1 MELLV
6 TFNGEVKSLEGALLL
21 KKMWEIYRLTKWK
34 YLFFKGLVNLMTLNL
49 KKNNIIYF
57 GTSKSEKIQECFIE
71 RSIEIK
77 L

>member
-21 KKMWEIYRLTKWK
+21 KKMWEIYRLMKWK
-34 YLFFKGLVNLMTLNL
+34 FFSIQGLVNLMTLNL
-49 KKNNIIYF
+49 KKITLFTLVPQNLKKF
-57 GTSKSEKIQECFIE
+57 KSF
-71 RSIEIK
+71 

>member
-21 KKMWEIYRLTKWK
+21 KKMWEIYRLMKWK
-34 YLFFKGLVNLMTLNL
+34 YFFFQGLVNLMTLNL

-71 RSIEIK
+71 RSTEI
-77 L
+77 

>member
-6 TFNGEVKSLEGALLL
+6 TINGEVKSLEGALLL
-21 KKMWEIYRLTKWK
+21 KKMWEIYRLMKWK
-34 YLFFKGLVNLMTLNL
+34 YFFFQGFVNLMTLNL

-71 RSIEIK
+71 RSMEI
-77 L
+77 

>member
-1 MELLV
+1 MKV
-6 TFNGEVKSLEGALLL
+6 SF
-21 KKMWEIYRLTKWK
+21 IQ
-34 YLFFKGLVNLMTLNL
+34 GLVNLMTLNL

-71 RSIEIK
+71 RSKEIK